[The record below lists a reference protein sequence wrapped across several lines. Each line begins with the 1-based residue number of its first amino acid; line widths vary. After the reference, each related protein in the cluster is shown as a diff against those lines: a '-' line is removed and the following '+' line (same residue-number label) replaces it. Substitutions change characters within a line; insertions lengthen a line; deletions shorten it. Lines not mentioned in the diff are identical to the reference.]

1 MTAMPFKPVTR
12 EMACEALS
20 ISLGTLDAL
29 IADGTL
35 PRPAA
40 LGHRRL
46 LYWHPDEFYGVLDRA
61 LRRLAA
67 APSVA
72 PESKVAPAVHTE
84 RTTGGNPERVKTQLV
99 TKGSAADRARAR
111 NASRLEKLN
120 S

>member
-61 LRRLAA
+61 TDLATAQSILSASGGNLRLAL
-67 APSVA
+67 
-72 PESKVAPAVHTE
+72 SKLPGKV
-84 RTTGGNPERVKTQLV
+84 
-99 TKGSAADRARAR
+99 
-111 NASRLEKLN
+111 
-120 S
+120 

>member
-72 PESKVAPAVHTE
+72 PE

>member
-40 LGHRRL
+40 LGHRRR
-46 LYWHPDEFYGVLDRA
+46 FGR
-61 LRRLAA
+61 
-67 APSVA
+67 
-72 PESKVAPAVHTE
+72 KVV
-84 RTTGGNPERVKTQLV
+84 R
-99 TKGSAADRARAR
+99 
-111 NASRLEKLN
+111 
-120 S
+120 